1 MSLIGCG
8 GLGSNQAKMFVQ
20 MGFGQVDVVEPDRV
34 EDSNRNRQLFKAEDV
49 GLPKAHRVLNN
60 IEPYAVY
67 RTVLR
72 GYFMTFQEWARLP
85 SRTRYDAICCGVDC
99 IPTMVA
105 VSQYGFAQHVPVV
118 FTNVSRDG
126 EACRIFIQRPGHTD
140 PCFACY
146 RPQALDHR
154 VYRDQ
159 PCIPQ
164 PAISDILHVAVGFG
178 ARAAV
183 GEILGLPISDTFN
196 CRDITFGGFDIAK
209 NIAKRVDCPLC
220 GEARPPSA
228 AKSSGSQKVIT
239 SRSPGIKR
247 QRREISPGFK
257 GPNRD

>member
-1 MSLIGCG
+1 VSLIGCG

-126 EACRIFIQRPGHTD
+126 EAC
-140 PCFACY
+140 
-146 RPQALDHR
+146 
-154 VYRDQ
+154 Q